1 MRQAIEREVEREETR
16 KLAIM
21 LINEGYRALAKKAH
35 PDAGGSHAT
44 MARLSTL
51 RCSPITRCLGCPGG
65 SGTKSSAGTGRMLRN
80 SANRIK

>member
-1 MRQAIEREVEREETR
+1 LCRNVMRQAIEREVEREETR

-51 RCSPITRCLGCPGG
+51 RDALLANHKMPRLP
-65 SGTKSSAGTGRMLRN
+65 RWLRN
-80 SANRIK
+80 EVQRRDR